1 MDRIEIE
8 AFIGLLLLAGAYKAQ
23 YRPVS
28 ELWSLKE
35 GQPVFRATMSEQ
47 RFKLIKGAM
56 RFDDPARRDRLASV
70 RFIFDLITKKFRS
83 FVEAS
88 ENLTID
94 EQLLEYHG
102 RVDFRQYIGTKPG
115 KFGIKIY
122 WLTEAKS
129 SYCLAGFV
137 YIGADSILD
146 ITEESS
152 STTEATV
159 WFLMQH
165 FIGKGRQLTRDNW
178 FTTLPLVDR
187 LKKNL
192 TTYVG
197 TIRSIRRD
205 IPAIARSTVGRTKGD
220 TKIYH
225 NKNNILMVSFRD
237 KGNRPVLLVDSHIH
251 HCPVPNIG
259 DKPETVRFYNE
270 TKSGVDTLDKKIRM
284 FSCKRKCRR

>member
-1 MDRIEIE
+1 MFMSEAIDYIIHFTNMQGRRMVAKWNYNHPDKRKTWNIVDRIEME

-35 GQPVFRATMSEQ
+35 GQPVFRATVSEQ

-56 RFDDPARRDRLASV
+56 RFDDPARRDRSDRLAPV
-70 RFIFDLITKKFRS
+70 RFIFDLITEKFRS

-94 EQLLEYHG
+94 EQLLEHHG
-102 RVDFRQYIGTKPG
+102 QVDFRQYIGTKPG

-137 YIGADSILD
+137 YIGADSIPEY

-159 WFLMQH
+159 WYLMH
-165 FIGKGRQLTRDNW
+165 TLLAKEDSLLGIIGSQRCL
-178 FTTLPLVDR
+178 
-187 LKKNL
+187 
-192 TTYVG
+192 
-197 TIRSIRRD
+197 
-205 IPAIARSTVGRTKGD
+205 
-220 TKIYH
+220 
-225 NKNNILMVSFRD
+225 
-237 KGNRPVLLVDSHIH
+237 
-251 HCPVPNIG
+251 
-259 DKPETVRFYNE
+259 
-270 TKSGVDTLDKKIRM
+270 
-284 FSCKRKCRR
+284 

>member
-1 MDRIEIE
+1 M
-8 AFIGLLLLAGAYKAQ
+8 
-23 YRPVS
+23 
-28 ELWSLKE
+28 
-35 GQPVFRATMSEQ
+35 
-47 RFKLIKGAM
+47 
-56 RFDDPARRDRLASV
+56 
-70 RFIFDLITKKFRS
+70 
-83 FVEAS
+83 EAS

-137 YIGADSILD
+137 YIGADSIPEYILKNRHPQQKPL
-146 ITEESS
+146 
-152 STTEATV
+152 
-159 WFLMQH
+159 WYLMQH
-165 FIGKGRQLTRDNW
+165 FIGKGRQLTEDNW

-197 TIRSIRRD
+197 TMRSNRRD

-225 NKNNILMVSFRD
+225 DENSILMVSFWD

-251 HCPVPNIG
+251 HCPVLNIG
-259 DKPETVRFYNE
+259 NKPETVRFYNE
-270 TKSGVDTLDKKIRM
+270 TKSGVGTLDKKIRM
-284 FSCKRKCRR
+284 FSCKWKCRHWPMSIFSNMMDVCILNAIHIFYANKEKKQTVHYNFIKTLGYQLVDQALNRRM